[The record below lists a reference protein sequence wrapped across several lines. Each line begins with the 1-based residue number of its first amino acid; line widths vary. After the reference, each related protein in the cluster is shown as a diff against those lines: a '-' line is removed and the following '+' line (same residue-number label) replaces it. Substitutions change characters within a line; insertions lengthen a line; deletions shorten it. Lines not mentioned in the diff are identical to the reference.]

1 MHPSILNPC
10 LAVSPDALFPHAE
23 SDYTLPMRPGVAF
36 SGFFLALCLFLTP
49 CAASAAEDSP
59 REAYEALNSL
69 RVNPASVY
77 EISAADRIE
86 LRRGDGHFSFDFG
99 KLAFLAP
106 YKGQVTG
113 AVFSGR
119 GHVVAAPRD
128 PIEKQQMA
136 RFLGAPVLDEPFS
149 DVYLRFTDETATEL
163 LGELSSAGV
172 HPIQDTEFAV
182 RWDPITAQVNPPQS
196 LRILF
201 AIISA
206 HTEPFFYAAVEG
218 ITRGPF
224 DMMVDPRRF
233 EAALIGQPKK
243 VGAEGFYD
251 VWASYPLPSQPTT
264 RRHFRALDYEINTS
278 VLPDTSLDAKADVR
292 MRVESGGE
300 RAIGFQ
306 LARAL
311 GVESVTGPHDE
322 PLVFFQNEGMNL
334 QDRLSRGTDYL
345 FVILPN
351 APEKGSE
358 FTLHFRYRGRVIENA
373 GNGVLFVDARES
385 WYPHFG
391 AAADFANYDLTIR
404 WPKRLRLVAT
414 GIKRSE
420 SEDGDFRV
428 GHWQNEKPVSVAGFN
443 LGDYVSTSIASDAP
457 SVDVYAN
464 RQLERSIDGQLENH
478 SLQPPRILTPLSPE
492 GRTGVNAMSMSPP
505 PPRPTDALKGLA
517 REIEESIRFYENL
530 SGPFPFQKL
539 SVSQIPGTF
548 GQGWPGLLYL
558 STYSYLPAE
567 AQLRA
572 GLSVSGQ
579 EHFSELVPFH
589 EVAHQWWG
597 NIVGWDSYRDQ
608 WIDEAMANYL
618 ALLFADTQ
626 KHADHSLRMW
636 LTRYRDNLVA
646 RIPETDETFADIGAL
661 DLGTRLNSSKSPFG
675 FDQVIYSKG
684 AWVMHMLHAELRQ
697 PNAKN
702 PDERFNTLLHTLMT
716 KYAYRALSTEDLQ
729 HEVEAVMTKSMDLE
743 GGHSMEWFFDQWVRG
758 TGIPAYRVDF
768 KVSSTEKG
776 FLVRGKLFQDNV
788 ARSFL
793 APVPLYAG
801 ATAGHATYLGT
812 VVASGPETPFH
823 FISKTDPRKIIIDP
837 QMTLLCVT
845 Q

>member
-1 MHPSILNPC
+1 
-10 LAVSPDALFPHAE
+10 
-23 SDYTLPMRPGVAF
+23 MRPGVAF
-36 SGFFLALCLFLTP
+36 FAFYLAFCLFGMP
-49 CAASAAEDSP
+49 FSASAAEDSP
-59 REAYEALNSL
+59 RDTYEALNSL
-69 RVNPASVY
+69 RVNPAAVY
-77 EISAADRIE
+77 EIAAADRIE
-86 LRRGDGHFSFDFG
+86 LRRGDGHFTFDQG
-99 KLAFLAP
+99 EVAFFMP

-128 PIEKQQMA
+128 PVEKQQMA
-136 RFLGAPVLDEPFS
+136 RFLGAPVLDEAFS
-149 DVYLRFTDETATEL
+149 DVYLRFTDDTAAEL
-163 LGELSSAGV
+163 LRELSSAGV
-172 HPIQDTEFAV
+172 HPIQDTEFAL
-182 RWDPITAQVNPPQS
+182 RWDPIAAQVNPPQS

-201 AIISA
+201 AMTSA
-206 HTEPFFYAAVEG
+206 HSEPFFYAAVEG
-218 ITRGPF
+218 NLRGPF
-224 DMMVDPRRF
+224 DMMIDPARF
-233 EAALIGQPKK
+233 EGALIGQPKK
-243 VGAEGFYD
+243 VGAESFYD
-251 VWASYPLPSQPTT
+251 VWASYPLPGQPAE
-264 RRHFRALDYEINTS
+264 RRHFSALDYEINTS
-278 VLPDTSLDAKADVR
+278 VLADTSLDAKAEVR
-292 MRVESGGE
+292 MRAETGGE
-300 RAIGFQ
+300 RALGFQ

-311 GVESVTGPHDE
+311 AVESVTGPHGE
-322 PLVFFQNEGMNL
+322 PLTFFQNEGMSL

-345 FVILPN
+345 FVILPD

-404 WPKRLRLVAT
+404 WPKKLKLVAT

-420 SEDGDFRV
+420 TEDGDFRV
-428 GHWQNEKPVSVAGFN
+428 GHWQSEKPVSVAGFN
-443 LGDYVSTSIASDAP
+443 LGDYMSTSIASDTP
-457 SVDVYAN
+457 SVEVYAN

-478 SLQPPRILTPLSPE
+478 GLQAPRILTPLSTE
-492 GRTGVNAMSMSPP
+492 GRTGINAMSMSPP
-505 PPRPTDALKGLA
+505 PPRPADALKGLA

-626 KHADHSLRMW
+626 KHADHSLHVW
-636 LTRYRDNLVA
+636 LARYRDNLVA
-646 RIPETDETFADIGAL
+646 KIPDTDETFADIGAL
-661 DLGTRLNSSKSPFG
+661 DLGTRLNSSKSPLG
-675 FDQVIYSKG
+675 FEQVIYSKG
-684 AWVMHMLHAELRQ
+684 AWVMHMLHEELRQ

-702 PDERFNTLLHTLMT
+702 PDERFDTLLHTLVT
-716 KYAYRALSTEDLQ
+716 KYAYRALSTDDLQ

-758 TGIPAYRVDF
+758 TGIPSYRVEF
-768 KVSSTEKG
+768 SAHSTEKG
-776 FLVRGKLFQDNV
+776 FLVRGKLFQNNV
-788 ARSFL
+788 PRSFL

-801 ATAGHATYLGT
+801 STAGHTTYLGT
-812 VVASGPETPFH
+812 VVASGPETSFH
-823 FISKTDPRKIIIDP
+823 FISKTDPHKIVIDP

>member
-1 MHPSILNPC
+1 MHPSILCPH
-10 LAVSPDALFPHAE
+10 LPVLQDALFPHAE
-23 SDYTLPMRPGVAF
+23 SAYTLRMRPGVAF
-36 SGFFLALCLFLTP
+36 LALWLFVMP
-49 CAASAAEDSP
+49 FSASAAEDSP
-59 REAYEALNSL
+59 KETYEALNSL
-69 RVNPASVY
+69 RVSPVAVY
-77 EISAADRIE
+77 AITAADRIE
-86 LRRGDGHFSFDFG
+86 LRRGDGHFTFDLG
-99 KLAFLAP
+99 KLAFFAP
-106 YKGQVTG
+106 FKGQITG

-128 PIEKQQMA
+128 PVEKQQMA
-136 RFLGAPVLDEPFS
+136 RFLGAPVLDEAFS
-149 DVYLRFTDETATEL
+149 DVYLRFTDDTAREL
-163 LGELSSAGV
+163 LRELNSAGV
-172 HPIQDTEFAV
+172 QPVQDTEFAV
-182 RWDPITAQVNPPQS
+182 RWDPIAAQVNPGQS

-201 AIISA
+201 DMVSD
-206 HTEPFFYAAVEG
+206 HPEPYFYAAVEG
-218 ITRGPF
+218 NTSGPF
-224 DMMVDPRRF
+224 DMMIDPQRS
-233 EAALIGQPKK
+233 EAVLLGQPKRN
-243 VGAEGFYD
+243 GTIDYYD
-251 VWASYPLPSQPTT
+251 VWASYPLPGQSPA
-264 RRHFRALDYEINTS
+264 RRRFSALDYEISTS
-278 VLPDTSLDAKADVR
+278 ILADTSLDAKADLR
-292 MRVESGGE
+292 MRAETGGE

-306 LARAL
+306 MARAL
-311 GVESVTGPHDE
+311 TVDSVTGQQGE
-322 PLVFFQNEGMNL
+322 RLTFFQNEGMNL
-334 QDRLSRGTDYL
+334 QDRLSHGTDYL
-345 FVILPN
+345 FVILPSP
-351 APEKGSE
+351 PEKGSE

-404 WPKRLRLVAT
+404 WPKKLKLVAT
-414 GIKRSE
+414 GIKRGE
-420 SEDGDFRV
+420 TEDGDFRV
-428 GHWQNEKPVSVAGFN
+428 GHWQSEKPVSVAGFN

-464 RQLERSIDGQLENH
+464 RQLERSIDGQLGSH
-478 SLQPPRILTPLSPE
+478 AIQAPRILTPLSPE
-492 GRTGVNAMSMSPP
+492 GRTGTNGMAMSPP
-505 PPRPTDALKGLA
+505 PPHPTDALKLLA
-517 REIEESIRFYENL
+517 REIEGSIRFYENL

-626 KHADHSLRMW
+626 KHTDHSLRVW
-636 LTRYRDNLVA
+636 LARYRDNLVA
-646 RIPETDETFADIGAL
+646 KIPDTDQAFTDIGSL
-661 DLGTRLNSSKSPFG
+661 ELGNRLNSSKSPLG
-675 FDQVIYSKG
+675 FEQVIYSKG
-684 AWVMHMLHAELRQ
+684 AWVMHMLHEELRQ
-697 PNAKN
+697 PNTKN

-716 KYAYRALSTEDLQ
+716 KYAYRALSTDDLQ

-743 GGHSMEWFFDQWVRG
+743 GGQSMEWFFDQWVRG
-758 TGIPAYRVDF
+758 TAIPSYRVEFSVRNTD
-768 KVSSTEKG
+768 KG
-776 FLVRGKLFQDNV
+776 FLVRGKLFQENV
-788 ARSFL
+788 PHSFL

-801 ATAGHATYLGT
+801 STAGHATYLGT
-812 VVASGPETPFH
+812 VIASGPETSFH
-823 FISKTDPRKIIIDP
+823 FISKTDPRKLVIDP

>member
-1 MHPSILNPC
+1 MHPPILRRRLP
-10 LAVSPDALFPHAE
+10 VPWYALFADAE
-23 SDYTLPMRPGVAF
+23 SDYTFRMRPGVAF
-36 SGFFLALCLFLTP
+36 FAFCLCLMPFS
-49 CAASAAEDSP
+49 AFAAEESP
-59 REAYEALNSL
+59 RDTYEALNSL
-69 RVNPASVY
+69 RVNPAAVY
-77 EISAADRIE
+77 EITAADRIE
-86 LRRGDGHFSFDFG
+86 LRRGDGHFTFEAG
-99 KLAFLAP
+99 KLAFFAP

-128 PIEKQQMA
+128 PVEKQQMA

-149 DVYLRFTDETATEL
+149 DLYLRFTDDTAAEMLREL
-163 LGELSSAGV
+163 KSASV
-172 HPIQDTEFAV
+172 QPVQDTEFAV
-182 RWDPITAQVNPPQS
+182 RWDPIAAQVNPAQS

-201 AIISA
+201 AMVSA
-206 HTEPFFYAAVEG
+206 HSEPFFYAAVEG
-218 ITRGPF
+218 NNRGPF
-224 DMMVDPRRF
+224 DMMVDPERS
-233 EAALIGQPKK
+233 EGAMIGQPKK
-243 VGAEGFYD
+243 IGAEGFYD
-251 VWASYPLPSQPTT
+251 VWASYPLPDQPTPK
-264 RRHFRALDYEINTS
+264 RHFSTLDYEINTS
-278 VLPDTSLDAKADVR
+278 VLADISLDAKADLRVR
-292 MRVESGGE
+292 AETGGE

-311 GVESVTGPHDE
+311 AVESVTGEHGE
-322 PLVFFQNEGMNL
+322 QLTFFQNEGMNL

-345 FVILPN
+345 FVVLPN
-351 APEKGSE
+351 TPDKGSE

-391 AAADFANYDLTIR
+391 DAADFANYDLTIR
-404 WPKRLRLVAT
+404 WPRKLKLVAT
-414 GIKRSE
+414 GTKRSE
-420 SEDGDFRV
+420 TEDGDFRV
-428 GHWQNEKPVSVAGFN
+428 GHWQTEKPVSVAGFN
-443 LGDYVSTSIASDAP
+443 LGDYVSTSISSDSA

-464 RQLERSIDGQLENH
+464 RQLERSIDGQLETH
-478 SLQPPRILTPLSPE
+478 AFQAPRILTPLSPE
-492 GRTGVNAMSMSPP
+492 GRTGANAMSMSPP

-517 REIEESIRFYENL
+517 REIDDSIRFYEKL

-572 GLSVSGQ
+572 GLSLSGQ

-618 ALLFADTQ
+618 ALLFADTR
-626 KHADHSLRMW
+626 KHTDHSLHIW

-646 RIPETDETFADIGAL
+646 KIPETDESFADIGAL
-661 DLGTRLNSSKSPFG
+661 DLGSRLNSSKSPLG
-675 FDQVIYSKG
+675 FEQVIYSKG
-684 AWVMHMLHAELRQ
+684 AWVMHMLHEELRQ

-702 PDERFNTLLHTLMT
+702 PDERFNALLHTLMT
-716 KYAYRALSTEDLQ
+716 KYAYRALSTNDLQ
-729 HEVEAVMTKSMDLE
+729 HEVEAVMTKSMDIE

-758 TGIPAYRVDF
+758 TGIPSYRVEFTVHNTDR
-768 KVSSTEKG
+768 G

-788 ARSFL
+788 PRSFL

-801 ATAGHATYLGT
+801 STPGHATYLGT
-812 VVASGPETPFH
+812 VVASGPETSFH
-823 FISKTDPRKIIIDP
+823 FISKTDLRKITIDP

>member
-1 MHPSILNPC
+1 
-10 LAVSPDALFPHAE
+10 
-23 SDYTLPMRPGVAF
+23 MRPGVAF
-36 SGFFLALCLFLTP
+36 STFFFAFCLFVMP
-49 CAASAAEDSP
+49 FSASAAEDSP
-59 REAYEALNSL
+59 RDTYAALNAL
-69 RVNPASVY
+69 RVNPAAVY
-77 EISAADRIE
+77 EITAVDRIE
-86 LRRGDGHFSFDFG
+86 LRRGDGHFTFDLG
-99 KLAFLAP
+99 KLAFFAAF
-106 YKGQVTG
+106 KGQVTG
-113 AVFSGR
+113 VVFSGR

-128 PIEKQQMA
+128 PVEKQQMA
-136 RFLGAPVLDEPFS
+136 RFLGAPVLDETFS
-149 DVYLRFTDETATEL
+149 DLYLRFTDDTAAEL
-163 LGELSSAGV
+163 LRELSSAGV
-172 HPIQDTEFAV
+172 QPIQDTEFAV
-182 RWDPITAQVNPPQS
+182 RWDPIAAMVNSPQS

-201 AIISA
+201 AMESA
-206 HTEPFFYAAVEG
+206 HTQPFFYAAVEG
-218 ITRGPF
+218 NTRGPF
-224 DMMVDPRRF
+224 DMAVDADRF

-251 VWASYPLPSQPTT
+251 VWASYPLPGQPTL
-264 RRHFRALDYEINTS
+264 RRQFSALDYEITTS
-278 VLPDTSLDAKADVR
+278 VLADTSLDAKADVR
-292 MRVESGGE
+292 MRAEIGGE

-311 GVESVTGPHDE
+311 AVDSVTGQHGE
-322 PLVFFQNEGMNL
+322 QLTFFQNEGMNL

-345 FVILPN
+345 FVILPD

-373 GNGVLFVDARES
+373 GNGVLFVSARES

-391 AAADFANYDLTIR
+391 AAADFANYDLSIR
-404 WPKRLRLVAT
+404 WPKKLKLVAT

-420 SEDGDFRV
+420 TEDGDFRV
-428 GHWQNEKPVSVAGFN
+428 GHWQSEKPVSVAGFN
-443 LGDYVSTSIASDAP
+443 LGDYVSTSVAFDAS

-478 SLQPPRILTPLSPE
+478 ALQAPRILTPLSPE
-492 GRTGVNAMSMSPP
+492 GHTGANVMAMSPP

-626 KHADHSLRMW
+626 KRTDHSLRMW

-646 RIPETDETFADIGAL
+646 KIPETDQTFSDIGAL
-661 DLGTRLNSSKSPFG
+661 DLGTRLNSSKSPLG

-684 AWVMHMLHAELRQ
+684 AWVMHMLHEELRQ
-697 PNAKN
+697 PNTKN

-716 KYAYRALSTEDLQ
+716 KYSYRALSTKDLQ
-729 HEVEAVMTKSMDLE
+729 REVEAVMTKSMDLE
-743 GGHSMEWFFDQWVRG
+743 GGRSMEWFFDEWVRG
-758 TGIPAYRVDF
+758 TGIPSYRVQF
-768 KVSSTEKG
+768 TVRNTEKG
-776 FLVRGKLFQDNV
+776 FVVSGKLFQDNV
-788 ARSFL
+788 PHSFL

-801 ATAGHATYLGT
+801 STAGRATYLGT
-812 VVASGPETPFH
+812 VVASGPETSFR
-823 FISKTDPRKIIIDP
+823 FISKIDPHKIVIDP
-837 QMTLLCVT
+837 QLTLLCVT
-845 Q
+845 QQ

>member
-1 MHPSILNPC
+1 MHPSILGPR
-10 LAVSPDALFPHAE
+10 LPVLPDALFPHAE
-23 SDYTLPMRPGVAF
+23 SAYTLRMWPGVAF
-36 SGFFLALCLFLTP
+36 LAFCLFVMP

-59 REAYEALNSL
+59 RDTYDALNSL
-69 RVNPASVY
+69 RVNPAAVY
-77 EISAADRIE
+77 EITPADRIE
-86 LRRGDGHFSFDFG
+86 LRRADGHFTFDQG
-99 KLAFLAP
+99 KLAFFAP

-119 GHVVAAPRD
+119 GHLVAAPRD
-128 PIEKQQMA
+128 PVEKQQLA
-136 RFLGAPVLDEPFS
+136 RFLGAPVLDEAFS
-149 DVYLRFTDETATEL
+149 DVYLRFTDETSADL
-163 LGELSSAGV
+163 LRELSSAGV
-172 HPIQDTEFAV
+172 QPVQDSEFAL
-182 RWDPITAQVNPPQS
+182 RWDPIAAQVNPPQS

-201 AIISA
+201 EALSGHA
-206 HTEPFFYAAVEG
+206 EPYFYAAIEG
-218 ITRGPF
+218 NTHGPF
-224 DMMVDPRRF
+224 DMVVDPQRS
-233 EAALIGQPKK
+233 EAVLIGQPKK
-243 VGAEGFYD
+243 LGAASFYD
-251 VWASYPLPSQPTT
+251 VWAAYALPDQPVA
-264 RRHFRALDYEINTS
+264 RRRFSALDYEINTS
-278 VLPDTSLDAKADVR
+278 VLADTSLEAKADLR
-292 MRVESGGE
+292 MRAEVGGE
-300 RAIGFQ
+300 RALGFQ
-306 LARAL
+306 LAHAL
-311 GVESVTGPHDE
+311 SVDNVTGQHGE
-322 PLVFFQNEGMNL
+322 PLTFFQNEGMNL
-334 QDRLSRGTDYL
+334 QDRLSRGTDYV
-345 FVILPN
+345 FVILPS

-373 GNGVLFVDARES
+373 GNNVLFVDARES

-391 AAADFANYDLTIR
+391 DAADFANYDLTIR
-404 WPKRLRLVAT
+404 WPKKLKLVAT
-414 GIKRSE
+414 GIKRDE
-420 SEDGDFRV
+420 TEDGDFRI
-428 GHWQNEKPVSVAGFN
+428 GHWQSEKPVSVAGFN

-464 RQLERSIDGQLENH
+464 RQLERSIDGQLE
-478 SLQPPRILTPLSPE
+478 SRSFQAPRVLTPLSAE
-492 GRTGVNAMSMSPP
+492 GRAGANAMAVSPP

-517 REIEESIRFYENL
+517 REIVDSIHFYEAL

-597 NIVGWDSYRDQ
+597 NVVGWDSYRDQ

-626 KHADHSLRMW
+626 KHTDHSLRMW

-646 RIPETDETFADIGAL
+646 KIPETDQTFGDIGAL
-661 DLGTRLNSSKSPFG
+661 QLGTRLNSSKSPLG
-675 FDQVIYSKG
+675 FEQVIYSKG
-684 AWVMHMLHAELRQ
+684 AWVMHMLHEELRQ

-702 PDERFNTLLHTLMT
+702 PDERFDALLHTLIT
-716 KYAYRALSTEDLQ
+716 KYSYRALSTEDLQ

-758 TGIPAYRVDF
+758 TGIPSYRVDF
-768 KVSSTEKG
+768 TVHNTEKG

-788 ARSFL
+788 PRSFL

-812 VVASGPETPFH
+812 VVASGPETSFH
-823 FISKTDPRKIIIDP
+823 FISKTDPRKIVIDP

>member
-1 MHPSILNPC
+1 
-10 LAVSPDALFPHAE
+10 
-23 SDYTLPMRPGVAF
+23 
-36 SGFFLALCLFLTP
+36 
-49 CAASAAEDSP
+49 
-59 REAYEALNSL
+59 
-69 RVNPASVY
+69 
-77 EISAADRIE
+77 
-86 LRRGDGHFSFDFG
+86 
-99 KLAFLAP
+99 
-106 YKGQVTG
+106 
-113 AVFSGR
+113 
-119 GHVVAAPRD
+119 
-128 PIEKQQMA
+128 MA
-136 RFLGAPVLDEPFS
+136 RFLGAPVLDEAFS
-149 DVYLRFTDETATEL
+149 DVYLRFTDDTAAEL
-163 LGELSSAGV
+163 LRELNSAGV
-172 HPIQDTEFAV
+172 QPIQDTEFAV
-182 RWDPITAQVNPPQS
+182 RWDPITTQVNPPQS

-201 AIISA
+201 SMVSTHA
-206 HTEPFFYAAVEG
+206 EPFFYAAVEG
-218 ITRGPF
+218 NTRGPF
-224 DMMVDPRRF
+224 DMMIDPARF
-233 EAALIGQPKK
+233 ESALIGQPKK
-243 VGAEGFYD
+243 VGAETFYD
-251 VWASYPLPSQPTT
+251 VWASYPLPDQKIPQ
-264 RRHFRALDYEINTS
+264 RHFSALDYEINTS
-278 VLPDTSLDAKADVR
+278 VLADTSLDAKADLR
-292 MRVESGGE
+292 MRAETGGE

-311 GVESVTGPHDE
+311 AVESVTGGHGE
-322 PLVFFQNEGMNL
+322 QLTFFQNEGMNL

-345 FVILPN
+345 YIILPA

-391 AAADFANYDLTIR
+391 DAADFANYDLTIR
-404 WPKRLRLVAT
+404 WPKKLKLVAT
-414 GIKRSE
+414 GIKRDE

-428 GHWQNEKPVSVAGFN
+428 GHWQSEKSVSVAGFN
-443 LGDYVSTSIASDAP
+443 LGEYVSTSLASGAP

-464 RQLERSIDGQLENH
+464 RQLERSVDGQLENH
-478 SLQPPRILTPLSPE
+478 AFQAPRILTPLSAE
-492 GRTGVNAMSMSPP
+492 GRTGANAMAVSPP
-505 PPRPTDALKGLA
+505 PPRPTDAMKGLA
-517 REIEESIRFYENL
+517 REIELSIRFYENL

-597 NIVGWDSYRDQ
+597 NVVGWDSYRDQ

-626 KHADHSLRMW
+626 KHADHSLHMW
-636 LTRYRDNLVA
+636 LARYRDNLVA
-646 RIPETDETFADIGAL
+646 KNPETEQTFADIGSL
-661 DLGTRLNSSKSPFG
+661 ELGSRLNSSKSPLG
-675 FDQVIYSKG
+675 FEQVIYSKG
-684 AWVMHMLHAELRQ
+684 AWVMHMLREELRQ

-702 PDERFNTLLHTLMT
+702 PDERFNTLLHNLMS
-716 KYAYRALSTEDLQ
+716 KYSYRALSTDDFQ

-758 TGIPAYRVDF
+758 TAIPSYRVEF
-768 KVSSTEKG
+768 SVHNTEKG

-788 ARSFL
+788 PHSFL

-812 VVASGPETPFH
+812 VVASGPETSFH
-823 FISKTDPRKIIIDP
+823 FISKTDPRKIVIDP

>member
-1 MHPSILNPC
+1 
-10 LAVSPDALFPHAE
+10 
-23 SDYTLPMRPGVAF
+23 MRPGVAF
-36 SGFFLALCLFLTP
+36 LALWLFLMP
-49 CAASAAEDSP
+49 FPASASEDSP
-59 REAYEALNSL
+59 KETYEALNSL
-69 RVNPASVY
+69 RVNPVAVY
-77 EISAADRIE
+77 QIAATDRIE
-86 LRRGDGHFSFDFG
+86 LRRGDGHFTFDVG
-99 KLAFLAP
+99 KLAFFAP
-106 YKGQVTG
+106 FKGQVTG

-128 PIEKQQMA
+128 PVEKQQMA
-136 RFLGAPVLDEPFS
+136 RFLGAPVLDEAFS
-149 DVYLRFTDETATEL
+149 DVYLRFTDDTTAEL
-163 LGELSSAGV
+163 LRELNSAGV
-172 HPIQDTEFAV
+172 RPVQDTEFAI
-182 RWDPITAQVNPPQS
+182 RWDPIAAQVNPGQS
-196 LRILF
+196 LRLLF
-201 AIISA
+201 DMLSA
-206 HTEPFFYAAVEG
+206 HPEPYFYAAVEG
-218 ITRGPF
+218 NTTGPF
-224 DMMVDPRRF
+224 DMMIDPQRS
-233 EAALIGQPKK
+233 EGALLGQPKRN
-243 VGAEGFYD
+243 GTIDYYD
-251 VWASYPLPSQPTT
+251 VWASYPLPGQSPAH
-264 RRHFRALDYEINTS
+264 RRFSALDYEINTS
-278 VLPDTSLDAKADVR
+278 ILADTSLDAKADLR
-292 MRVESGGE
+292 MRAESGGE

-311 GVESVTGPHDE
+311 TVDSVTGEHGE
-322 PLVFFQNEGMNL
+322 QLTFFQNEGMNL
-334 QDRLSRGTDYL
+334 QDRLSHGTDYL
-345 FVILPN
+345 FVVLPSP
-351 APEKGSE
+351 PEKGSE

-404 WPKRLRLVAT
+404 WPKKLKLVAT
-414 GIKRSE
+414 GTKRGE

-428 GHWQNEKPVSVAGFN
+428 GHWQSEKPVSVAGFN

-464 RQLERSIDGQLENH
+464 RQLERSLDGQLGSH
-478 SLQPPRILTPLSPE
+478 AVQAPRILTPLSPE
-492 GRTGVNAMSMSPP
+492 GRTGSNAMAMTPP
-505 PPRPTDALKGLA
+505 PPQPTDALKLLA
-517 REIEESIRFYENL
+517 REIEGSIRFYENL

-626 KHADHSLRMW
+626 KHTDHSLRVW
-636 LTRYRDNLVA
+636 LTRYRDDLVA
-646 RIPETDETFADIGAL
+646 KIPETDQTFADIGSL
-661 DLGTRLNSSKSPFG
+661 ELGNRLNSSKSPLG
-675 FDQVIYSKG
+675 FEQVIYSKG
-684 AWVMHMLHAELRQ
+684 AWVMHMLHEELRQ
-697 PNAKN
+697 PNTKN
-702 PDERFNTLLHTLMT
+702 PDERFNTLLHTLMA
-716 KYAYRALSTEDLQ
+716 KYSYRALSTDDLQ

-743 GGHSMEWFFDQWVRG
+743 GGRSMEWFFDQWVRG
-758 TGIPAYRVDF
+758 TAIPSYRVEFSVHNTD
-768 KVSSTEKG
+768 KG
-776 FLVRGKLFQDNV
+776 FLVRGKLFQENV
-788 ARSFL
+788 PHSFL

-801 ATAGHATYLGT
+801 STVGHASYLGT
-812 VVASGPETPFH
+812 VIASGPETSFH
-823 FISKTDPRKIIIDP
+823 FISKTDPHKLVIDP